1 MRCVLFVLAAI
12 VALAF
17 AVPNT
22 CRDSAACCQVFDFE
36 SDLWGDADYAP
47 FAGQT
52 IYASQGISISSS
64 GILGVFNAS
73 KDLTQLRSATEGH
86 VLGVFST
93 YPTALARGASEQIWQ
108 FNHQPA
114 CVASISTLR
123 TVVLDTRESL
133 NITLARRVVPGN
145 TSSPLVSVQSTQV
158 TWKLTDKD
166 QVNTFEYQ
174 LGGIEAIIID
184 GKGYGYA
191 AVSRLEV
198 CFSAPRD
205 ACGVCGGTGDG
216 CNGEGSP
223 CDTGLEGHCAAG
235 TLDAELMCVPNLA
248 GAVELCNGIDDNCN
262 GLIDEGD
269 WGTITCGV
277 GACQRSFSKCISGVP
292 NTRCVPLDP
301 TPEVCNGIDDDCN
314 GIVDD
319 GTVCSATP
327 SPTPSSQPSQSPSP
341 SPSTTPS
348 TTPTPSPASA
358 SATPSSTPLPRGE
371 LTYIVPLL
379 TCVRQL
385 NNVGFY
391 QAVFGWAY
399 NGQSGDVSIPV
410 AMGSNWLSS
419 NILTRAAPEQSQPTV
434 FRVNTVIDSAFEV
447 TFSDGEEIHWT
458 LEARMPNFN
467 ATTRQVAI
475 ANRASP
481 PCPGAG
487 GRQATLE
494 PITPFSSQCVQQT
507 GGSSCVAKFGYYNPN
522 PQTVQLDIGEGS
534 NEFIAAHVT
543 TQVPDRRQP
552 RIFTPGWVHETV
564 SVAFDCSMNLW
575 SLEWAVTVLGTTKKA
590 LIDQSNVC

>member
-1 MRCVLFVLAAI
+1 MHWLPFALAVI
-12 VALAF
+12 VASAL
-17 AVPNT
+17 AVPNS
-22 CRDSAACCQVFDFE
+22 CRDSASCCQIFDFE
-36 SDLWGDADYAP
+36 SELWAGEN
-47 FAGQT
+47 FAQFSGST
-52 IYASQGISISSS
+52 IYASQGISVSSS
-64 GILGVFNAS
+64 GILGIFNAS
-73 KDLTQLRSATEGH
+73 NSLMPLQSPGEGH
-86 VLGVFST
+86 VLGVFSD
-93 YPTALARGASEQIWQ
+93 YPTTLARGASEQLWQ

-133 NITLARRVVPGN
+133 NITLARRAVPGN
-145 TSSPLVSVQSTQV
+145 TSSPLVAVQSTQV
-158 TWKLTDKD
+158 TWKLTDRD
-166 QVNTFEYQ
+166 QANTFEYQ

-184 GKGYGYA
+184 GKGYGYVA
-191 AVSRLEV
+191 LSRLEV

-205 ACGVCGGTGDG
+205 ACGVCGGNGDG
-216 CNGEGSP
+216 CNDEGSP
-223 CDTGLEGHCAAG
+223 CDTGLAGHCAAG

-269 WGTITCGV
+269 WGVITCGV
-277 GACQRSFSKCISGVP
+277 GACQRSFSKCINGVP

-314 GIVDD
+314 GIIDD

-327 SPTPSSQPSQSPSP
+327 SPTPSSQPSP
-341 SPSTTPS
+341 SPSTT
-348 TTPTPSPASA
+348 A
-358 SATPSSTPLPRGE
+358 SATPSPSPASSSATPSATPLPRAD

-385 NNVGFY
+385 NNIGLY

-399 NGQSGDVSIPV
+399 NGQAGDVAIPA

-419 NILTRAAPEQSQPTV
+419 NILTRAAPEQNQPTL
-434 FRVNTVIDSAFEV
+434 FRVNTAVSDAFEV

-458 LEARMPNFN
+458 LESHMPGFN
-467 ATTRQVAI
+467 ITTRQVAI

-507 GGSSCVAKFGYYNPN
+507 NGAQCVAVFGYYNPN
-522 PQTVQLDIGEGS
+522 PQTVQLDIGEAS
-534 NEFIAAHVT
+534 NEFIAAHAT
-543 TQVPDRRQP
+543 TQQPDRRQP

-575 SLEWAVTVLGTTKKA
+575 SLEWAVTVLSTTKRA
-590 LIDQSNVC
+590 LVDQSSVC